1 MRVVI
6 AIDKFKGSMPARA
19 AAAAIAAGLRSA
31 WPEVAVE
38 ELPLSDG
45 GEGFLDMLVQ
55 ARGGTVVTV
64 PVTGPLG
71 EPVPARL
78 GLLDDG
84 VTAVVESAEA
94 CGLWRVPPGRADAWR
109 ATSRGVGELIL
120 AALEAG
126 RRRILVGIGGTA
138 SSDGG
143 AGLARALGVRLLGP
157 GGQEVAD
164 GACGLRNLARIDAGG
179 LDPRIREAVITAA
192 CDVSNPLTGPRGAA
206 AVFGPQKGLAA
217 GDVPVLDAALA
228 GYARLAQAAAPP
240 LPGRTAGGGEPLA
253 QRPGAGA
260 GGGIGFALAA
270 FAGAELVSGARLA
283 LAETRALDHFRSAGL
298 IITGEGRLDAS
309 SLEGKLPVM
318 VARAA
323 AELGVPVVAVC
334 GHVALPE
341 DRWREA
347 GLAAAVSL
355 AQGPATVEE
364 LRRDARRLAQ
374 AAGYRIGALLRLG
387 AARGSLPPA

>member
-1 MRVVI
+1 PELVG
-6 AIDKFKGSMPARA
+6 DS
-19 AAAAIAAGLRSA
+19 AGA
-31 WPEVAVE
+31 
-38 ELPLSDG
+38 G
-45 GEGFLDMLVQ
+45 GL
-55 ARGGTVVTV
+55 
-64 PVTGPLG
+64 
-71 EPVPARL
+71 
-78 GLLDDG
+78 
-84 VTAVVESAEA
+84 
-94 CGLWRVPPGRADAWR
+94 CGVPPGRAAAWG
-109 ATSRGVGELIL
+109 ATSGGVGELIL

-260 GGGIGFALAA
+260 GG
-270 FAGAELVSGARLA
+270 
-283 LAETRALDHFRSAGL
+283 
-298 IITGEGRLDAS
+298 
-309 SLEGKLPVM
+309 
-318 VARAA
+318 
-323 AELGVPVVAVC
+323 
-334 GHVALPE
+334 
-341 DRWREA
+341 
-347 GLAAAVSL
+347 
-355 AQGPATVEE
+355 
-364 LRRDARRLAQ
+364 
-374 AAGYRIGALLRLG
+374 
-387 AARGSLPPA
+387 

>member
-1 MRVVI
+1 
-6 AIDKFKGSMPARA
+6 
-19 AAAAIAAGLRSA
+19 
-31 WPEVAVE
+31 
-38 ELPLSDG
+38 
-45 GEGFLDMLVQ
+45 
-55 ARGGTVVTV
+55 
-64 PVTGPLG
+64 
-71 EPVPARL
+71 
-78 GLLDDG
+78 
-84 VTAVVESAEA
+84 
-94 CGLWRVPPGRADAWR
+94 
-109 ATSRGVGELIL
+109 
-120 AALEAG
+120 
-126 RRRILVGIGGTA
+126 
-138 SSDGG
+138 
-143 AGLARALGVRLLGP
+143 GVRLLGP

-260 GGGIGFALAA
+260 GGGFGFALAA
-270 FAGAELVSGARLA
+270 FAGPQLVSGVRLA
-283 LAETRALDHFRSAGL
+283 LAETRALDRFRSAGL